1 MTRRESGRKPPASIG
16 EDQMS
21 YLTIIAAVWGIC
33 AICAV
38 LFIRGAA
45 QRNQEPLRVQSE
57 REPNAGRPQDFSRPV

>member
-1 MTRRESGRKPPASIG
+1 MN
-16 EDQMS
+16 

-45 QRNQEPLRVQSE
+45 QRNHEPLRLQKE
-57 REPNAGRPQDFSRPV
+57 REPKANPSQDFSRPV